1 MIKNNMSYLGV
12 MVLSSFLVGSFQLP
26 LIENTLNKYG
36 YENSINDK
44 FPLSKNFQQ
53 LIEDQKIA
61 FSSFINH
68 EDEDENKSNNVVKKN
83 IVQNNS
89 MMNVVQS
96 NANLVASV
104 QNNTTNTNLPHQNA
118 LATTTKNQKC
128 LENCVVLMIGDSVMG
143 DVDFSMQRLIKK
155 EFPSWKIVDGHK
167 VSSGLTNQTYYDWPA
182 TARKLV
188 EKNKPDYVFVLMGTN
203 DAQGMMSNGKG
214 LAFGKEPWI
223 NEYTNRVNKITQI
236 VSTDKS
242 SWYWIGL
249 PVTKEKGFN
258 SKLQVIRDVQENQT
272 KEHYLS
278 VENIFGK
285 NDKSEP
291 FDIRL
296 RAGDGIHL
304 NSAGAD
310 LVAKKLI
317 AKLKE

>member
-12 MVLSSFLVGSFQLP
+12 MVLSSFFIGTYQLP

-36 YENSINDK
+36 YENNINEK
-44 FPLSKNFQQ
+44 FTTSKNFQQ
-53 LIEDQKIA
+53 LVENQKIA
-61 FSSFINH
+61 FSSFINQ
-68 EDEDENKSNNVVKKN
+68 ETDTNKKA
-83 IVQNNS
+83 NNS
-89 MMNVVQS
+89 LIEKNVVQS
-96 NANLVASV
+96 NSNINVVSTY
-104 QNNTTNTNLPHQNA
+104 NTTTNPNSSTSNP
-118 LATTTKNQKC
+118 LANINKNQKC
-128 LENCVVLMIGDSVMG
+128 TENCLVLMIGDSVMG

-155 EFPSWKIVDGHK
+155 EFPTWKIIDGHK

-182 TARKLV
+182 TASKLV
-188 EKNKPDYVFVLMGTN
+188 ERNNPDYVFVLMGTN

-223 NEYTNRVNKITQI
+223 NEYTNRVNKI
-236 VSTDKS
+236 STIISKDKI

-258 SKLQVIRDVQENQT
+258 SRLQIIRDIQEQQT

-285 NDKSEP
+285 NDKSEN
-291 FDIRL
+291 FDMKL
-296 RAGDGIHL
+296 RASDGIHL
-304 NSAGAD
+304 NSSGAD